1 MVLTERDKQILHTV
15 QQYRMLTRKQIE
27 RLLFAPE
34 NGQDHFTKTSK
45 ARQRL
50 KLLFQHKYLER
61 IALPVGTGTWAWQP
75 VYRLARKGAEL
86 LAADSGM
93 NVKDLV
99 YWGKGDDKDRRATQV
114 TPLFLAHALQINDVR
129 IAVALAAQKYGYR
142 VEAWVD
148 DGQLKGQERKDF
160 VAVNEGGRDRMMAV
174 IPDAYFVLHLGD
186 RRAHFF
192 LELDRAT
199 MSNSRWST
207 RVQGYLAYVHS
218 GKYTERYNTRSLRIL
233 TVTTTAQRLE
243 NLKETTHKAGG
254 GELFWFTTFDE
265 VSASSVF
272 FEPIWRLAN
281 DARGDEGSNRARKSL
296 LG

>member
-1 MVLTERDKQILHTV
+1 MADRIITRNPPLTNPLTVTPEGAHTPRQPITKKSRLPRFQRVKAPPPIVLTGRDKQILHTV
-15 QQYRMLTRKQIE
+15 QEYRMLTREQIE

-61 IALPVGTGTWAWQP
+61 IALPVGTGAWAWQP

-186 RRAHFF
+186 RRAQTDKYCPAD
-192 LELDRAT
+192 DRVAD
-199 MSNSRWST
+199 
-207 RVQGYLAYVHS
+207 
-218 GKYTERYNTRSLRIL
+218 I
-233 TVTTTAQRLE
+233 
-243 NLKETTHKAGG
+243 
-254 GELFWFTTFDE
+254 
-265 VSASSVF
+265 
-272 FEPIWRLAN
+272 
-281 DARGDEGSNRARKSL
+281 
-296 LG
+296 